1 MDMKFIGKAGLVTG
15 GGSGI
20 GRTCALAFAREG
32 ARVVIAD
39 IAVAGGRETVQMV
52 KRGGGEA
59 IFVETDVSKRE
70 AVEAMIDKAVGA
82 YGKIDFAFNNAGIGG
97 PLGVPTADYDEEIW
111 DRVIAINLKGVWL
124 CMKSEIRQMVKQGGG
139 TIVNTSSGAGLRGSR
154 NVGTAYTASK
164 HGVVGL
170 TKNAALEYARSG
182 IRVNAVCPSLIL
194 TPMGDEMF
202 GDQNRKVQFADRIPV
217 GRLGMPEDVAAA
229 VLWLCSETTS
239 YVTGI
244 ALSVDGGLMA

>member
-1 MDMKFIGKAGLVTG
+1 M
-15 GGSGI
+15 
-20 GRTCALAFAREG
+20 
-32 ARVVIAD
+32 
-39 IAVAGGRETVQMV
+39 
-52 KRGGGEA
+52 
-59 IFVETDVSKRE
+59 
-70 AVEAMIDKAVGA
+70 
-82 YGKIDFAFNNAGIGG
+82 
-97 PLGVPTADYDEEIW
+97 
-111 DRVIAINLKGVWL
+111 
-124 CMKSEIRQMVKQGGG
+124 
-139 TIVNTSSGAGLRGSR
+139 RGSR